1 MLREVAREFTMQNG
15 MLLLIFSN
23 LLIFIFLVNY
33 FLKIMNLINQSV
45 KVLWGMVLTN
55 QNSVTLRDIIYVHN
69 FVYDTA
75 FLYVV
80 VMVINHYWRNYWWQ
94 LDCMVQTSLCHIRD
108 RHRVQTSATDIYY
121 QIGIQFLRFK
131 IYILIL

>member
-80 VMVINHYWRNYWWQ
+80 VMMINHYWRHYWWQ
-94 LDCMVQTSLCHIRD
+94 LDCMVQTSWCHIRD
-108 RHRVQTSATDIYY
+108 RHRVQTSAIDIYY
-121 QIGIQFLRFK
+121 QIGIQFLRYK

>member
-69 FVYDTA
+69 FLYDTA

-80 VMVINHYWRNYWWQ
+80 VMVINHY
-94 LDCMVQTSLCHIRD
+94 
-108 RHRVQTSATDIYY
+108 
-121 QIGIQFLRFK
+121 
-131 IYILIL
+131 

>member
-80 VMVINHYWRNYWWQ
+80 VMVINHY
-94 LDCMVQTSLCHIRD
+94 
-108 RHRVQTSATDIYY
+108 
-121 QIGIQFLRFK
+121 
-131 IYILIL
+131 